1 MNVVNLV
8 LLHVEELGLLSINY
22 MPNIS
27 RPEHLNHI
35 NLSYKALAIGL

>member
-22 MPNIS
+22 MPTPTLADLSTLITLIS
-27 RPEHLNHI
+27 VIKH
-35 NLSYKALAIGL
+35 